1 MIVTDRF
8 VFLHLHKSG
17 GTFVNRFLQSFFPDA
32 RQIGYHLPRTCLPAS
47 CAALPLLGSVRNP
60 WDYYVSWYAFQS
72 AMQHPNPVFRVISA
86 GGRLGFTASV
96 RNLLTLGEQA
106 TLLDAICDELP
117 DTYSNRGINLTRNCL
132 QPLAGSR
139 IGFYSF
145 LYRHIYGAAN
155 DVSMLD
161 MHALRDGLPVLL
173 EQIGVPA
180 TAAMRHYLSRAPALN
195 SSEHGHYAD
204 YYDATLRALVA
215 ERDAE
220 VIARHGYAFETS
232 GS

>member
-17 GTFVNRFLQSFFPDA
+17 GTFVNKFLQTFFPDA
-32 RQIGYHLPRTCLPAS
+32 RQIGYHLPRACLPDS

-72 AMQHPNPVFRVISA
+72 AMPNPNPVFRVASA
-86 GGRLGFTASV
+86 GGRLGFADSV
-96 RNLLTLGEQA
+96 RNLLTLGEQPA
-106 TLLDAICDELP
+106 LLGAVRDGLP
-117 DTYSNRGINLTRNCL
+117 DTFPNRGINLTRSCL
-132 QPLAGSR
+132 QPLAGRR

-145 LYRHIYGAAN
+145 LYRRIYGEAN
-155 DVSMLD
+155 DVLMLD

-173 EQIGVPA
+173 EQTGVPA
-180 TAAMRHYLSRAPALN
+180 TPAMRDYLKHTPALN
-195 SSEHGHYAD
+195 SSKHGHYAD
-204 YYDATLRALVA
+204 YYDAALRALVA

-220 VIARHGYAFETS
+220 VIARHGYAFETAEN
-232 GS
+232 

>member
-17 GTFVNRFLQSFFPDA
+17 GTFVNRFLQAFFPDA

-60 WDYYVSWYAFQS
+60 WDYYVSWYAFQT
-72 AMQHPNPVFRVISA
+72 AKPRPNPVFRVVSDQ
-86 GGRLGFTASV
+86 GRLGFADSV
-96 RNLLTLGEQA
+96 RNLLTLGEQPA
-106 TLLDAICDELP
+106 LLDAVRSGLP
-117 DTYSNRGINLTRNCL
+117 DIFPNRGINLTRDCL
-132 QPLAGSR
+132 EPLVGSR
-139 IGFYSF
+139 LGFYSF
-145 LYRHIYGAAN
+145 LYQHIYGEAN
-155 DVSMLD
+155 DVSILD

-220 VIARHGYAFETS
+220 VIARHSYAFEVA

>member
-17 GTFVNRFLQSFFPDA
+17 GTFVNSFLYAFFPDA
-32 RQIGYHLPRTCLPAS
+32 RQIGYHLPRACMPAS

-72 AMQHPNPVFRVISA
+72 AMPRPNPVFRVVSA
-86 GGRLGFTASV
+86 DGRLGFSDSV
-96 RNLLTLGEQA
+96 RNLLTLGEQPA
-106 TLLDAICDELP
+106 LLDAVRDGLP
-117 DTYSNRGINLTRNCL
+117 DTFPNRGINLTRNCL
-132 QPLAGSR
+132 KPLAGSR
-139 IGFYSF
+139 LGFYSF
-145 LYRHIYGAAN
+145 LYQRIYGGAN

-173 EQIGVPA
+173 EQIGVSA

-215 ERDAE
+215 ERDAV
-220 VIARHGYAFETS
+220 VIARHGYTFEAA